1 MTTAILLQ
9 GSSFYLIDFSAE
21 KLTNMDCIGERS
33 AAVCVPFGTDGT
45 VIIND
50 VDQGAKILSTQDDYV
65 LGK

>member
-1 MTTAILLQ
+1 M
-9 GSSFYLIDFSAE
+9 
-21 KLTNMDCIGERS
+21 MDCIGERPG
-33 AAVCVPFGTDGT
+33 AVCVPFGADGT